1 MRRLDMGLRCGCGAH
16 GGMRGKVDS
25 RSLRVAVEIPLN
37 GNANGAAIGYWPS
50 TCFSK
55 LLSACA

>member
-16 GGMRGKVDS
+16 GGMRGKADS
-25 RSLRVAVEIPLN
+25 PSLRVVVESPLG
-37 GNANGAAIGYWPS
+37 GNANGEAIGYWPS

-55 LLSACA
+55 LSSACA